1 RACAPDRH
9 GVVARCPGSWGW
21 GPGAWFL
28 AGAAPGGPARGVGAV
43 ERTED
48 PRWYVA
54 AVEPRFGRAFGD
66 RGAFAVGGSAGDRG
80 RCTGAAGVVAAHVH
94 LSSYEPG
101 WDSFRLVHALGP
113 AEAFQQPVGD
123 VVGAAG
129 EAVHVP
135 QVAAGVDVLVEA
147 GRVLLVELDTD
158 LPGFLDAEVGPEP
171 GALVVLVHAGA

>member
-1 RACAPDRH
+1 APDRH

-28 AGAAPGGPARGVGAV
+28 AGAAPGGPARGFGAA

-66 RGAFAVGGSAGDRG
+66 RGTSAIGGSAGDRG
-80 RCTGAAGVVAAHVH
+80 RCTGAAGAVAAHAR
-94 LSSYEPG
+94 LSSHEPG

-123 VVGAAG
+123 VNGAAG
-129 EAVHVP
+129 EAEHVP
-135 QVAAGVDVLVEA
+135 QRVAVTQVMDEIAKCMQA
-147 GRVLLVELDTD
+147 RMNYDT
-158 LPGFLDAEVGPEP
+158 
-171 GALVVLVHAGA
+171 